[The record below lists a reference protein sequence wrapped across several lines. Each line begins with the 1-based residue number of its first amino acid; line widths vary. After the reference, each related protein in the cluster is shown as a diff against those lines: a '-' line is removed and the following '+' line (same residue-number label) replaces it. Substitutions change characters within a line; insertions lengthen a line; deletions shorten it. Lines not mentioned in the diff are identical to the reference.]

1 VDPKTIKPIGKRQ
14 ERRLTL
20 NLLLLQLEG
29 GTRGGRCL
37 LQLEDDGIF
46 FLVGLTQLFIRYA
59 LLDQLTR
66 EPRDL

>member
-1 VDPKTIKPIGKRQ
+1 VDPKRIKPIGKRQ

-20 NLLLLQLEG
+20 NLLLQLEG